1 MRKAKKQKGMEV
13 GIGFIIT
20 IIIAVMALVLA
31 IQFLQQVFPQVTS
44 LGQDAINTARNTL
57 ITKLDD
63 PDFQQVCTVTLPTTD
78 KRGVTLSKK
87 TVKDSEASGKPFK
100 PLVGLKNPTTET
112 KCYKID
118 AKLDS
123 VSTSLSQPYFAKDG
137 CFDENCPEF
146 VALQKKALEWIRPSI
161 KSAIPLSSKG
171 SAKEIDLLLNIDEMK
186 DGQYTFVFSVSQT
199 DPKESGGKCPSIAE
213 ENKWTNQQVCDPPG
227 RIITIV
233 A

>member
-1 MRKAKKQKGMEV
+1 MRGAKKLKGLEV

-31 IQFLQQVFPQVTS
+31 IQFLQQVFPQVTT

-78 KRGVTLSKK
+78 RKGVTISKRTLS
-87 TVKDSEASGKPFK
+87 DSEASGRPFK
-100 PLVGLKNPTTET
+100 PLIGLKNPTTDT
-112 KCYKID
+112 KCYKMD
-118 AKLDS
+118 VKLDS

-137 CFDENCPEF
+137 CFNENCPEF

-161 KSAIPLSSKG
+161 SSAISLPSKG
-171 SAKEIDLLLNIDEMK
+171 SAKDIDLLLNVGEMK
-186 DGQYTFVFSVSQT
+186 EGDYTFVFSVSEA
-199 DPKESGGKCPSIAE
+199 DPKESGGKCPSIADE
-213 ENKWTNQQVCDPPG
+213 TKWIEQQVCDPPG
-227 RIITIV
+227 RIISVV